1 MRAPHPTSNKPRP
14 SDPNLWPAIMAA
26 SVGGATLPVLL
37 GVILL
42 TGGAT
47 EKPSSMAT
55 PVSGQGQSFRAVSL
69 GAVVFNDS
77 CAACHAA
84 DGRGVPRLG
93 KPLRNS
99 AFVQQQDDEALF
111 RLIADGRAIGD
122 ELNTTG
128 ALMPP
133 RGARALTD
141 AQVRDVVQYLRS
153 MQDPSEPTASVD
165 AWIVPVADPVAGA
178 GGLATADLPGH
189 AEFIASCSACHGAD
203 AKGLEGL
210 GLPLAGSA
218 FVNGLDDDAL
228 LTFVKS
234 GRPVWDPESK
244 TGVDMP
250 PKGGNP
256 SLDDAQIRTIIA
268 YIRATNASPSGQ

>member
-1 MRAPHPTSNKPRP
+1 MRAPLSSQNKSRS
-14 SDPNLWPAIMAA
+14 SDPNLWSAVMAA
-26 SVGGATLPVLL
+26 SIGGATLPVLL
-37 GVILL
+37 GVIVL

-47 EKPSSMAT
+47 EKPSSIT
-55 PVSGQGQSFRAVSL
+55 TQVSGHGQNFRAVSL
-69 GAVVFNDS
+69 GAVVFGDS

-128 ALMPP
+128 ALMPA
-133 RGARALTD
+133 RGARGLTD
-141 AQVRDVVQYLRS
+141 AQIRDVVQYLRS
-153 MQDPSEPTASVD
+153 IQDPSESMASVD
-165 AWIVPVADPVAGA
+165 AWIVPVPDEVAGA
-178 GGLATADLPGH
+178 DGIATADLPGH

-218 FVNGLDDDAL
+218 FVNGLDDDAFL
-228 LTFVKS
+228 SFVKS

-268 YIRATNASPSGQ
+268 YIRAINTSPPGQ